1 MISFIYGC
9 GFRYTLYSKT
19 QLGYW
24 YHLHQLNN
32 YKATHDEP
40 HSIALPWIHEGLKII
55 PVPFLYDNYSY
66 IIVDITTSSAV
77 VVDPS
82 DPEAVKDVLNKEKLQ
97 LEAVLTTHKHWDH
110 SGGNTS
116 LKADFP
122 SVAVYGSELDDAP
135 GLTHTR
141 KPLCDISNFSGKV
154 SQLSFTAFSTPG
166 HTAGHV
172 VYLLHGAVFNSV
184 DSLFSGDL
192 LFLGGCGRIFEGAP
206 GEMLESLQT
215 VSSLKDDTLL
225 WPGHDYAMKNL
236 MFALT
241 IEPSNY
247 HLRAKMDWVVEMRNN
262 KYMTSPSTIG
272 EEKLYNPFLRTHL
285 AIVGSAVG
293 FTQDDDVNLR
303 AVSVLKALRE
313 RKNNFK

>member
-1 MISFIYGC
+1 MFWIASLFTVAVIIIVVLGKC
-9 GFRYTLYSKT
+9 FRMNSLLFQIGYTLYSKT

-55 PVPFLYDNYSY
+55 PVPFLHDNYSY

-97 LEAVLTTHKHWDH
+97 LEAVLTTHKHC
-110 SGGNTS
+110 
-116 LKADFP
+116 LIKANITTIKIASF
-122 SVAVYGSELDDAP
+122 
-135 GLTHTR
+135 
-141 KPLCDISNFSGKV
+141 K
-154 SQLSFTAFSTPG
+154 FTAFSTPG